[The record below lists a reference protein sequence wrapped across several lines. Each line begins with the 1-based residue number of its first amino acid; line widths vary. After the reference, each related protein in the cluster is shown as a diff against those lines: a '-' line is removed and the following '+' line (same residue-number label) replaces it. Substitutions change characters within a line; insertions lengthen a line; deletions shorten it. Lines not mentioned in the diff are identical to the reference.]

1 METRDRREAR
11 LTLARRRLATA
22 NDALAAAHDAPLPK
36 DSPAARADFIQRA
49 QEHVITIEQEVAL
62 LTNGLERDYP
72 DADISYSA
80 GDASDLT

>member
-1 METRDRREAR
+1 MPTRDVREAR

-22 NDALAAAHDAPLPK
+22 NEALAAAHDAPLTT

-62 LTNGLERDYP
+62 LSNGLERDYP
-72 DADISYSA
+72 DADINPSA
-80 GDASDLT
+80 GEASDAT